1 MKIVIN
7 GKGGHGVKFGAHLLG
22 LIAAGKGKQAS
33 ISYEYDA
40 AIRGQ
45 NITAFIIISDNKILN
60 PVVEEPDIIYNAEE
74 FEKEAVSNFG
84 SNMYTTM
91 LILGKILNQLN
102 LTINKNEF
110 EQFVEKEKEINWK
123 ALNHCK

>member
-22 LIAAGKGKQAS
+22 LIAAGKEKQVS
-33 ISYEYDA
+33 ISYEYDT

-60 PVVEEPDIIYNAEE
+60 PVVEEADVIYDAGE

-84 SNMYTTM
+84 AGIYSTM
-91 LILGKILNQLN
+91 LILGRILNHLN
-102 LTINKNEF
+102 LTVNKKEF
-110 EQFVEKEKEINWK
+110 KQFVEKETETNWK